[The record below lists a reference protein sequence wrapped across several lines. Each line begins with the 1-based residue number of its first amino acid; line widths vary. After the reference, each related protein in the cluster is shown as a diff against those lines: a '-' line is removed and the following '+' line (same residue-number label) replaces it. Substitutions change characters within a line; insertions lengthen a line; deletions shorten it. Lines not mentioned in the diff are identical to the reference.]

1 MRTVGAQ
8 IKNTSTDDLSERIK
22 IVYHEVTR
30 NERGGIVKGEEKL
43 RAECWAKVLP
53 LIGRIDD
60 ETPERV
66 NTVTYRIT
74 VRFRADIKPDDEIL
88 WRGQRFRLQTP
99 PIDIESRRMWT
110 MFDVREAVADGKA
123 QKKV

>member
-8 IKNTSTDDLSERIK
+8 IQTMSTDDLSERIK
-22 IVYHEVTR
+22 IVYRETAR
-30 NERGGIVKGEEKL
+30 NDRGDIVDGEEKI

-53 LIGRIDD
+53 LTGKIDD
-60 ETPERV
+60 ATPERL

-74 VRFRADIKPDDEIL
+74 IRRRADIKPDDEVI
-88 WRGQRFRLQTP
+88 WRARRFRLTTP

-110 MFDVREAVADGKA
+110 MFDVIEAISDGK
-123 QKKV
+123 K